1 MCKQTVLPINL
12 PALGEKLFRSL
23 NLRGGQNPDGV
34 GSVVDASIT
43 ALDLT
48 APEYAWLAREKRYI
62 MGGEAAAVAAQNGQW
77 EVRNNAGS
85 GIISIVDKIVIS
97 AGASSTFGVY
107 MSTVVNLGLG
117 QNGRITALDGRQE
130 EAGILSTP
138 SPQTLLFAGTSV
150 LAIPAS
156 ALYLQLVANVEVELV
171 GPWVLKPGTYL
182 RTVWGTV
189 NVAARFRA
197 FVRERVPTPSELT

>member
-1 MCKQTVLPINL
+1 MTCKQTVLPINL
-12 PALGEKLFRSL
+12 PAVGERLWRAL
-23 NLRGGQNPDGV
+23 NLRGANPDGV

-48 APEYAWLAREKRYI
+48 QPEYAWLSREKRYI

-85 GIISIVDKIVIS
+85 GILSIVDKIVI
-97 AGASSTFGVY
+97 ASGTASPVGVY

-117 QNGRITALDGRQE
+117 GNSRMTALDGRQE
-130 EAGILSTP
+130 ESGILSTP
-138 SPQTLLFAGTSV
+138 APQTLLFAGTSV
-150 LAIPAS
+150 LAIPAG
-156 ALYLQLVANVEVELV
+156 ALYIQTVTNVEIELK

-182 RTVWGTV
+182 RLVWGTV

-197 FVRERVPTPSELT
+197 YVRERPPTPSEL